1 MFNLAAFDP
10 SCSSTQGRLA
20 HATAVHALGT
30 GDGDIGDDASGD
42 SHITSMREANLPQL
56 CSRSCQLASY
66 RQSEAGR
73 REEQTLSGTET
84 VLTAAVP
91 TWVTHLHEAAGFV
104 IELPFL

>member
-42 SHITSMREANLPQL
+42 SHITSMRESTTIVLPVL
-56 CSRSCQLASY
+56 PAC
-66 RQSEAGR
+66 E
-73 REEQTLSGTET
+73 LST
-84 VLTAAVP
+84 V
-91 TWVTHLHEAAGFV
+91 
-104 IELPFL
+104 